1 MKDYQE
7 FNLKFL
13 PLTHKD
19 CKNKQTEI
27 LGMIG
32 RTNDQELENKLKS
45 LLSTKCRENALWY
58 TYLTI
63 ALTGVAYTR
72 FKYMKPHF
80 AGIGMCIA
88 FSYGLGHFMSYL
100 HSFDEIVNE
109 IGEIPYP
116 DIENERKDYI
126 IRCRVARNLN

>member
-7 FNLKFL
+7 FNQKFL
-13 PLTHKD
+13 PLTRKD

-27 LGMIG
+27 ISLIG
-32 RTNDQELENKLKS
+32 RTNDKELENKLKS
-45 LLSTKCRENALWY
+45 LFVTKSRESALWY
-58 TYLTI
+58 CYLTI

-80 AGIGMCIA
+80 PGIGLCVL
-88 FSYGLGHFMSYL
+88 FSYGLGHFMSYI
-100 HSFDEIVNE
+100 HSFDEIVYE

-116 DIENERKDYI
+116 DVENERKDYI
-126 IRCRVARNLN
+126 IRCRVAKSLN